1 MFASRYTQDRG
12 EATTVQEQLRILRQ
26 AAADALDSIKRL
38 ENIAVAHDARLD
50 LLTAS
55 AVDYDRMIKNHDLII
70 EKLDRQQELTAAAV
84 RSAMDELQDLRRQWQ
99 AYINRLPRQ

>member
-1 MFASRYTQDRG
+1 M
-12 EATTVQEQLRILRQ
+12 TVQEQLRILRR

-50 LLTAS
+50 VLTAS
-55 AVDYDRMIKNHDLII
+55 VVDHDRLVNKYDLMIEELR
-70 EKLDRQQELTAAAV
+70 EQQELTAAAV